1 MRNSLLAITSANGNW
16 KEFANEH
23 GIKVATAYRWINA
36 RASNYD
42 SWGGHRGSR
51 ISEDHLNFLESQIER
66 NPRVT
71 LKENA
76 AMFNQAYATNLS
88 RETIRRSLNGL
99 TYTLKEVKIQYFFT
113 VMVI

>member
-1 MRNSLLAITSANGNW
+1 MAITSANGNW

-88 RETIRRSLNGL
+88 RETIRTSLNGL
-99 TYTLKEVKIQYFFT
+99 TCTLKEVKIQYFFT
-113 VMVI
+113 EMII